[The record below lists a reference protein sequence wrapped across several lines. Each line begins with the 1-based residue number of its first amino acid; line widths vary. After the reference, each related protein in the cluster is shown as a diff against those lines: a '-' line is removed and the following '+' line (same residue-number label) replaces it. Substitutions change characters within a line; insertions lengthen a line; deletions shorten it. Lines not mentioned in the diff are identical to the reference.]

1 MPNPRVPP
9 PPKNTDE
16 DGGDVVWNANN
27 RHHLGFLNPPI
38 DQPLSPHLLFFL
50 DPGRAYKVMQVYLF
64 LLASWQAQCKLI
76 AMYPAVVDVLSGLSF
91 LPDVQPN
98 WDTAI
103 SILPLT
109 EYAYQDNSDYRPPPL
124 IMFQRFMRVRVIDVA
139 TITQAS
145 LGLCGDVDGGQRHGG
160 GAGHGAAGS
169 AFVAPLFV
177 MDRGIQRSSIPLAH
191 PLPCPRELAVEG
203 VMLARLVVVSICCCC
218 RCCSCCL
225 AVAHGQGGHHHA
237 IHGVL
242 EHRRQRAHAVLSRHL
257 REAGEGEVA
266 LDVAA

>member
-1 MPNPRVPP
+1 MAADRRGTVRQLAGLDRPDPGHVCGQLFQYCSFGRQPALDLRPAGVCTVGGCKGQARGARSRSTCPP
-9 PPKNTDE
+9 F
-16 DGGDVVWNANN
+16 ANN

-103 SILPLT
+103 SILPLA

-139 TITQAS
+139 TITQA
-145 LGLCGDVDGGQRHGG
+145 
-160 GAGHGAAGS
+160 
-169 AFVAPLFV
+169 
-177 MDRGIQRSSIPLAH
+177 
-191 PLPCPRELAVEG
+191 
-203 VMLARLVVVSICCCC
+203 
-218 RCCSCCL
+218 CS
-225 AVAHGQGGHHHA
+225 
-237 IHGVL
+237 
-242 EHRRQRAHAVLSRHL
+242 RA
-257 REAGEGEVA
+257 
-266 LDVAA
+266 